1 MTTVFFMPRRT
12 VSDAVAYAWVL
23 LVGMVR
29 KKYPPL
35 RPSSVKG
42 LAVEQQVICTTFD
55 GAVTAEMIGPVT
67 PEEMVPV
74 NAGTRSTSTRYLAA
88 STPTVGCPWS
98 SRRMNC
104 TGQPLTPPPWL
115 TSARAKEQHEHQ
127 EQADQDDL
135 DRGALRG
142 MARRHQLGDRDPGAR
157 PDGPDDQRAEQG
169 APVIAAAAHDEHG
182 PDLEGDDR
190 QEIERADE
198 ADEADVER
206 AGQPHERRA

>member
-1 MTTVFFMPRRT
+1 MMTVFFIPRRT
-12 VSDAVAYAWVL
+12 VSDAVAYACVL

-104 TGQPLTPPPWL
+104 TGQPLTPPPAL
-115 TSARAKEQHEHQ
+115 TCSIASSAACAIFLVIGAIEPVSGSTPPIFTGQPCAAAVA
-127 EQADQDDL
+127 ADSTPAVTATANTT
-135 DRGALRG
+135 ALRLHRS
-142 MARRHQLGDRDPGAR
+142 MWSFLRRTGR
-157 PDGPDDQRAEQG
+157 QR
-169 APVIAAAAHDEHG
+169 
-182 PDLEGDDR
+182 
-190 QEIERADE
+190 ERA
-198 ADEADVER
+198 
-206 AGQPHERRA
+206 

>member
-74 NAGTRSTSTRYLAA
+74 KAGTRSTSTRYLAA

-115 TSARAKEQHEHQ
+115 TCSIASSAACAIFLVIGAIEPVSGSTPPIFTGQLCAGAVS
-127 EQADQDDL
+127 ADSTPAINATANTT
-135 DRGALRG
+135 ALRL
-142 MARRHQLGDRDPGAR
+142 RRSILSFPYI
-157 PDGPDDQRAEQG
+157 
-169 APVIAAAAHDEHG
+169 APA
-182 PDLEGDDR
+182 
-190 QEIERADE
+190 QQERA
-198 ADEADVER
+198 
-206 AGQPHERRA
+206 